1 MQRSKQPNLSIN
13 HHEVFFI
20 TASDRCGSCML
31 MHACMKQQR
40 SAEKAGKEDVNGALL
55 QNLQTRELARRH
67 LLPSVPIRFQGRIA
81 WHCTPSGS
89 LVDPLFL
96 SFFFYGCR
104 RPAAAAWCWCISMRG
119 LVSPRTCDADYRASS
134 WQSSRCLA
142 TVLPPRLQAAE

>member
-1 MQRSKQPNLSIN
+1 
-13 HHEVFFI
+13 
-20 TASDRCGSCML
+20 

-96 SFFFYGCR
+96 SFFFLWL
-104 RPAAAAWCWCISMRG
+104 PAAGRCG
-119 LVSPRTCDADYRASS
+119 LVLVHMHEGAG
-134 WQSSRCLA
+134 
-142 TVLPPRLQAAE
+142 